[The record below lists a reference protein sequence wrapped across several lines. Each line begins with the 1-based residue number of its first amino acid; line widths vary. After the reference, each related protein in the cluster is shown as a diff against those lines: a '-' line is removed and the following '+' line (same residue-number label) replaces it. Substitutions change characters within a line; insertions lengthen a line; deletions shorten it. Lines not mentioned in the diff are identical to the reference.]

1 MSEDRFSSQ
10 ANPRDNWLF
19 PHIFRTFTVAID
31 PRKLLLAAAGI
42 LVMAFGWYVISA
54 VFYRLWSK
62 PSLEQYQVMSD
73 ADYERKYPNKSRE
86 EREEMR
92 RKDEAD
98 RNARF
103 NRDSESWLLLHRLA
117 GSGAAT
123 VEFQPENG
131 TKRPNVTVWGGR
143 LRTLP
148 WFEDRGP
155 NPYLMVTGQVERPW
169 ESGRLAE
176 WFISTEVPV
185 LIEPLVKFLE
195 PIIHLL
201 NPKTGTFVRIYL
213 VLILLWTLATWALF
227 GGAITRMAC
236 VQLANKDTVS
246 MTEALRFTVQRYVSY
261 ILGPIVP
268 VGLVALLVFVS
279 IIFGFLHMIPALGDI
294 LVSGLLWPVVL
305 LIGLGMA
312 LLLVGLVGYPM
323 MYATISTEGS
333 DTLDALS
340 RSYNYVYQAPWSYVW
355 YSLVAVLYG
364 AVVIFFV
371 GFMGSLTVY
380 LGKWSVAQTPGI
392 ISANRSPEFLFV
404 YTPTS
409 FGWREVLMTNSPAED
424 WVRIQGEVER
434 LRRRGLDDAAIDAV
448 LKSKNENRQAAEQRY
463 KEYLD
468 SFLIYNH
475 VGAIMVS
482 FWITLVFLMVLGFGY
497 SFFWTAATMIYL
509 LMRKKVDDI
518 DLDEVYIE
526 ETDDLTMSPTSFKPT
541 GGVSTPT
548 ESGNVQVQTTL
559 TVRSDR
565 PAGGDSA
572 ASTATSSPIPTTAGS
587 TGPTTASSWGSPSP
601 TPPAST
607 PPAAAGTD
615 GAASS
620 SSSTASTTASATPTN
635 PSSPSDSAAKNSPEG
650 PPTT

>member
-1 MSEDRFSSQ
+1 MSEDRFNSQ
-10 ANPRDNWLF
+10 SHVRDSWLF
-19 PHIFRTFTVAID
+19 PHIFRSFTVAID
-31 PRKLLLAAAGI
+31 PKKLLLAAAGI
-42 LVMAFGWYVISA
+42 LVMALGWYLISV
-54 VFYRLWSK
+54 VFYGMWSK

-73 ADYERKYPNKSRE
+73 SDYERKYPNKSRE

-92 RKDEAD
+92 RKDEAN

-103 NRDSESWLLLHRLA
+103 NRDSERWLLLHRLA
-117 GSGAAT
+117 GTGPAT

-131 TKRPNVTVWGGR
+131 MKRPDVTIWGGR
-143 LRTLP
+143 LRIMP

-169 ESGRLAE
+169 ESGKLTE

-201 NPKTGTFVRIYL
+201 NPKTGTLVRLYL

-227 GGAITRMAC
+227 GGAITRMAS
-236 VQLANKDTVS
+236 VELTGKDSIS
-246 MTEALRFTVQRYVSY
+246 MREALRFTLQRYVSY

-268 VGLVALLVFVS
+268 IGLVALLVFVS

-294 LVSGLLWPVVL
+294 FFSGLLWPVVL

-340 RSYNYVYQAPWSYVW
+340 RSYNYVYQAPWSYFW
-355 YSLVAVLYG
+355 YSLVALLYG

-380 LGKWSVAQTPGI
+380 LGKWGVAQTPWI
-392 ISANRSPEFLFV
+392 NSANRSPEFLFI

-424 WVRIQGEVER
+424 WVRLQSEIDR
-434 LRRRGLDDAAIDAV
+434 LRRRGLDESAINAV
-448 LKSKNENRQAAEQRY
+448 LLAKNENRQSAEQRH

-468 SFLIYNH
+468 SFLLYNH
-475 VGAIMVS
+475 LGAIMVS

-518 DLDEVYIE
+518 DLDEVYLE
-526 ETDDLTMSPTSFKPT
+526 ETDDLDKASASFKPT
-541 GGVSTPT
+541 GASLTPT
-548 ESGNVQVQTTL
+548 EGGNVLQVQPTL
-559 TVRSDR
+559 TVRNDR
-565 PAGGDSA
+565 PPSTDA
-572 ASTATSSPIPTTAGS
+572 ATATSSPPVGS
-587 TGPTTASSWGSPSP
+587 TPTPSAPTGFTSSPLASSGEATSGTTSSGVS
-601 TPPAST
+601 PAS
-607 PPAAAGTD
+607 PG
-615 GAASS
+615 GGES
-620 SSSTASTTASATPTN
+620 SATPDGASPRTT
-635 PSSPSDSAAKNSPEG
+635 PPSPGSQGSSSPGG
-650 PPTT
+650 PTAE